1 MVVNHGQ
8 KHYSTPLVIYLLL
21 WLYVFVGLLL
31 SAFFAFAFLGR
42 MGHRLA
48 EMIESLVITWR
59 MIEDGFKY
67 VTNLLATPRESG
79 V

>member
-1 MVVNHGQ
+1 
-8 KHYSTPLVIYLLL
+8 
-21 WLYVFVGLLL
+21 
-31 SAFFAFAFLGR
+31 